1 VRERLF
7 AALRWTGL
15 LGAKAL
21 RECFASLDEYGQSL
35 ACVVLGLLHDT
46 SSAGLMWDYVQKTK
60 RRPQSYFVGALWGLI
75 DLKDE
80 RAGQALAELLDE
92 ERSFYELY
100 GMLALAGDARAVA
113 PLVARM
119 LEGKKDDR
127 EDAAM
132 ALPAVAQ
139 RIGREALITEF
150 KKMSASDVEMETLE
164 ATADRF
170 LTHPMSQI
178 ETYFELYYRGLRSD
192 GLDIDGWSVAA
203 SAAAVVAAFIPLVL
217 LERWIH
223 QHHGV
228 ALLATQHDDAAVLLY
243 ALPLLPG
250 VMLHEFSHWLVARL
264 LGVKTAGMSLLPQ
277 RQRDGHVRLGSVTI
291 YQTDVIRAS
300 LIGVAPLISGSLVVI
315 LMGQWVFGVGA
326 LGEALQ
332 SGQVEAIT
340 LALWSALRA
349 PDMWL
354 WLYLLFAVANAM
366 LPSESDRETWPP
378 VILFLAVVAVAVYI
392 LGFSSF
398 LLDLA
403 PLATLALRWLA
414 VAFSLTIVADVPF
427 VIVIALAERMLS
439 AASGHRV
446 YYKRVDKKKAH
457 R

>member
-1 VRERLF
+1 
-7 AALRWTGL
+7 
-15 LGAKAL
+15 
-21 RECFASLDEYGQSL
+21 
-35 ACVVLGLLHDT
+35 
-46 SSAGLMWDYVQKTK
+46 
-60 RRPQSYFVGALWGLI
+60 
-75 DLKDE
+75 
-80 RAGQALAELLDE
+80 
-92 ERSFYELY
+92 
-100 GMLALAGDARAVA
+100 
-113 PLVARM
+113 
-119 LEGKKDDR
+119 
-127 EDAAM
+127 
-132 ALPAVAQ
+132 
-139 RIGREALITEF
+139 
-150 KKMSASDVEMETLE
+150 MS
-164 ATADRF
+164 
-170 LTHPMSQI
+170 
-178 ETYFELYYRGLRSD
+178 
-192 GLDIDGWSVAA
+192 DGWSVAA
-203 SAAAVVAAFIPLVL
+203 SAAAVVATFIPLVL

-223 QHHGV
+223 QHIHGV

-250 VMLHEFSHWLVARL
+250 VMLHEFSHWLIARL

-340 LALWSALRA
+340 LTLWSALRA

-378 VILFLAVVAVAVYI
+378 VILFLAVVAVAAYI

-403 PLATLALRWLA
+403 PLVTSALRWLA